1 MTAKVTDLPPDQPDV
16 VAPDGSPVAI
26 YHALPRPAEADLIDA
41 TIPAGARI
49 LDLGA
54 GTGRFARALAEL
66 GHTIVAV
73 DHEPAMLAGLEQ
85 VPGIEPVAAE
95 IAGLRLDPPPFDV
108 ALLASHLID
117 DDDLGPAALEVARR
131 HLRPEG
137 MVVAEVYPAGL
148 DWPAAVG
155 RRSVVGPVGITVTR
169 AVVTGDRLDAAVRY
183 DLDGRTWDQPFVARL
198 LDQAALEARL
208 DAAGIRFERWI
219 DALRGW
225 FIARR

>member
-1 MTAKVTDLPPDQPDV
+1 LTGQTGDQDAV

-41 TIPAGARI
+41 AIPAGSRI

-54 GTGRFARALAEL
+54 GTGRFARALAGL
-66 GHTIVAV
+66 GHTVVAV
-73 DHEPAMLAGLEQ
+73 DHEPAMLAGLED
-85 VPGIEPVAAE
+85 VPGVEPVVGE
-95 IAGLRLDPPPFDV
+95 IAGLTLSPPPFDV

-117 DDDLGPAALEVARR
+117 DDDLGPAALAVAQW
-131 HLRPEG
+131 HLRPG
-137 MVVAEVYPAGL
+137 GTLLAEVYPAGL

-155 RRSVVGPVGITVTR
+155 RRSEIGPVGITVTR

-183 DLDGRTWDQPFVARL
+183 DLGERTWDQPFVARL
-198 LDQAALEARL
+198 LDQPALEARL

-219 DALRGW
+219 DPTRGW
-225 FIARR
+225 FIGRR